1 MDDMERYLNRRKK
14 EDSEF
19 KDIWKE
25 EQLKREVIKMIIEIR
40 IKEGLT
46 QKQLA
51 ERLETSQSA
60 IARLENGRGNP
71 TLKFLLKLGKV
82 LNKKLELNFT

>member
-1 MDDMERYLNRRKK
+1 MERYLNKRKK

-19 KDIWKE
+19 KDIWEE
-25 EQLKREVIKMIIEIR
+25 EQLKREVIRMIIEIR
-40 IKEGLT
+40 IKKGLT

-71 TLKFLLKLGKV
+71 TLGFLLKLGKV